1 MKTTQGLLK
10 EKKKKMET
18 KVEYNSKLALEDK
31 VTFCLDG
38 EELVG
43 EVSGSDGA
51 YWLCFWNEKQDHEKS
66 VNKIFFHFE
75 IPDRYAFRN
84 QIIGRDW
91 GRDDGIW
98 PYTSSLEEL
107 KKMLDGL

>member
-18 KVEYNSKLALEDK
+18 KVEYNSKLALEVK

-75 IPDRYAFRN
+75 IPDKYAFRN